1 MIWLW
6 VQHKESFQ
14 RAFAKS
20 GRIDVDPECKW
31 LIQAAVDAAIRALAA
46 ELSLMAQK
54 AQVTVTAEGRE
65 KGAQDSVAKAELQ
78 VASTVSKALM
88 TEMCIDEDIVSKSG
102 RSLEL
107 SSIVSSGAHRLN
119 LTG

>member
-46 ELSLMAQK
+46 ELSLAAPK
-54 AQVTVTAEGRE
+54 AQAAVTAEGKG
-65 KGAQDSVAKAELQ
+65 KGAQDSVAKGDLQ

-88 TEMCIDEDIVSKSG
+88 TEMCIDEDIVS
-102 RSLEL
+102 
-107 SSIVSSGAHRLN
+107 
-119 LTG
+119 LTGRLFELLQVLYV